1 MRVDRPDPADQPG
14 DVGMAG
20 NARRFEQPD
29 ATGKDLPR
37 EASGG
42 GGPGSSQALPDT
54 ALRVEEA
61 LAYRARVEAVYQ
73 QPDIDRAHGTVKEPE
88 RETVTFAMR
97 RTEAEDQDRHLAGHG
112 SQPTEKAQLAEAAD
126 SSASLVGSGSVPDGH
141 GETRADPV
149 ISGNG
154 SRELRETAAAD
165 AALVH
170 DDGPYCP
177 VSELKG
183 DEPATAERLIK
194 SPEFTG
200 ENLRGFKDTDN
211 PDFIDDYKRTYDA
224 VAGPTA
230 WANPRLNMDR
240 MINQIQRHIFSKDGI
255 DFTVLDLTG
264 ASGAQ
269 IDRVFSSLDEWAS
282 DPAMH
287 PKSRLI
293 VLGGSY

>member
-1 MRVDRPDPADQPG
+1 MRVVLLDPADEPG
-14 DVGMAG
+14 GVGMAG
-20 NARRFEQPD
+20 NAGRFEQPD
-29 ATGKDLPR
+29 AIGKDLPR
-37 EASGG
+37 EARGG
-42 GGPGSSQALPDT
+42 DRPGSSQPLPD
-54 ALRVEEA
+54 AGLRVEEA
-61 LAYRARVEAVYQ
+61 LAYRARADAVYQ
-73 QPDIDRAHGTVKEPE
+73 RHDIDCAHGTVKEPE

-97 RTEAEDQDRHLAGHG
+97 RTEAEDRGRHLAGRG

-126 SSASLVGSGSVPDGH
+126 SSASLVPSGSVPDGH
-141 GETRADPV
+141 GETRSESV

-154 SRELRETAAAD
+154 SRGFRATAATD
-165 AALVH
+165 ASLVH

-240 MINQIQRHIFSKDGI
+240 MINQIQRHIFSKDGM

-269 IDRVFSSLDEWAS
+269 IEKVFNSLDEWAS

-293 VLGGSY
+293 ILGGSY